1 MCAAGSGASCN
12 QEEGPRVNRRIFEMM
27 IIVTVLAKPV
37 LGSTR
42 LWAHKTFA
50 ATEPGS
56 ITHSVAEV
64 AVILLT

>member
-1 MCAAGSGASCN
+1 M
-12 QEEGPRVNRRIFEMM
+12 NRRIFES
-27 IIVTVLAKPV
+27 IVLVSVLLKPV
-37 LGSTR
+37 IGASR
-42 LWAHKTFA
+42 LWAHKTFN